1 MARNIKIG
9 DVSPASCRCLQL
21 QFAAAK
27 GFTLVELMIVIFIMM
42 ILLSVAAPRYTQSIQ
57 RAKEATL
64 RQNLYTLRTVI
75 DQYTMD
81 KQRAPQS
88 LDDLVSAG
96 YLRQIPRDPI
106 ANTTEWEVVTDE
118 TVASIDQQ
126 ESGITDVHSTA
137 QQLSLEG
144 TAYNTW

>member
-1 MARNIKIG
+1 
-9 DVSPASCRCLQL
+9 
-21 QFAAAK
+21 
-27 GFTLVELMIVIFIMM
+27 
-42 ILLSVAAPRYTQSIQ
+42 
-57 RAKEATL
+57 
-64 RQNLYTLRTVI
+64 
-75 DQYTMD
+75 MD

>member
-1 MARNIKIG
+1 MARNTKIG
-9 DVSPASCRCLQL
+9 DVTPATCPSVRL
-21 QFAAAK
+21 AASK

>member
-1 MARNIKIG
+1 MARNTKIG
-9 DVSPASCRCLQL
+9 DVTPAPCRSVRL
-21 QFAAAK
+21 AASK